1 MDVTIKG
8 IITAILPEQSGV
20 SQRTGNAWRR
30 AQYILEHEHGQY
42 PRSIVFDVMGDD
54 KINQMAIR
62 QGEELVIHLNIDTR
76 EFNGRY
82 FNNVECWKVER
93 AGQQQVQQPQQQ
105 YQQAYVPPTPQP
117 APQPYTQQPYPGQAP
132 MPQPAPQP
140 QGQGQQPLPFT

>member
-20 SQRTGNAWRR
+20 SQKTGNAWRR

-93 AGQQQVQQPQQQ
+93 AGQQQTQQPAPAPAPAPQQVQQP
-105 YQQAYVPPTPQP
+105 AV
-117 APQPYTQQPYPGQAP
+117 GQAP
-132 MPQPAPQP
+132 MPPQGQAQP
-140 QGQGQQPLPFT
+140 QGGQQNLPF

>member
-20 SQRTGNAWRR
+20 SQKTGNAWRR

-93 AGQQQVQQPQQQ
+93 AGQQQQQTQQVQ
-105 YQQAYVPPTPQP
+105 QP
-117 APQPYTQQPYPGQAP
+117 APQAA
-132 MPQPAPQP
+132 PAPQP
-140 QGQGQQPLPFT
+140 QVQQPAVGQAPLPPQGQQQGTQANLPF

>member
-20 SQRTGNAWRR
+20 SQKTGNAWRR

-93 AGQQQVQQPQQQ
+93 AGQQQTQQQGQAQTQQPAPAPQQVQQP
-105 YQQAYVPPTPQP
+105 AV
-117 APQPYTQQPYPGQAP
+117 GQAP
-132 MPQPAPQP
+132 MPPQGQAQP
-140 QGQGQQPLPFT
+140 QGGQQNLPF

>member
-20 SQRTGNAWRR
+20 SQKTGNAWRR

-93 AGQQQVQQPQQQ
+93 AGQQQTQQPAQAQTQQPAPAPQQVQQP
-105 YQQAYVPPTPQP
+105 AV
-117 APQPYTQQPYPGQAP
+117 GQAP
-132 MPQPAPQP
+132 MPPQGQAQP
-140 QGQGQQPLPFT
+140 QGGQQNLPF

>member
-20 SQRTGNAWRR
+20 SQKTGNAWRR

-93 AGQQQVQQPQQQ
+93 AGQQQTQQQGQAQTQQPAPAPAPAPQQVQQP
-105 YQQAYVPPTPQP
+105 AV
-117 APQPYTQQPYPGQAP
+117 GQAP
-132 MPQPAPQP
+132 MPPQGQAQP
-140 QGQGQQPLPFT
+140 QGGQQNLPF

>member
-20 SQRTGNAWRR
+20 SQKTGNAWRR

-93 AGQQQVQQPQQQ
+93 AGQQQTQQPA
-105 YQQAYVPPTPQP
+105 QAVP
-117 APQPYTQQPYPGQAP
+117 APQAA
-132 MPQPAPQP
+132 PAPQP
-140 QGQGQQPLPFT
+140 QVQQPAVGQAPLPPQGQQQGTQANLPF

>member
-20 SQRTGNAWRR
+20 SQKTGNAWRR

-93 AGQQQVQQPQQQ
+93 AGQQQTQQPGQAQTQQPAPAPAPQQVQQP
-105 YQQAYVPPTPQP
+105 AV
-117 APQPYTQQPYPGQAP
+117 GQAP
-132 MPQPAPQP
+132 MPPQAQAQP
-140 QGQGQQPLPFT
+140 QGGQQNLPF

>member
-20 SQRTGNAWRR
+20 SQKTGNAWRR

-93 AGQQQVQQPQQQ
+93 AGQQQTQQPAQAQTQQPAPAPQQVQQP
-105 YQQAYVPPTPQP
+105 AV
-117 APQPYTQQPYPGQAP
+117 GQAP
-132 MPQPAPQP
+132 MPP
-140 QGQGQQPLPFT
+140 QGQAQGGQQNLPF

>member
-20 SQRTGNAWRR
+20 SQKTGNAWRR

-93 AGQQQVQQPQQQ
+93 AGQQQQQTQQVQ
-105 YQQAYVPPTPQP
+105 QP
-117 APQPYTQQPYPGQAP
+117 APQAAPAPQQQVQQPAVGQAP
-132 MPQPAPQP
+132 LPP
-140 QGQGQQPLPFT
+140 QGQQQGTQANLPF

>member
-20 SQRTGNAWRR
+20 SQKTGNAWRR

-93 AGQQQVQQPQQQ
+93 AGQQQQQTQQVQ
-105 YQQAYVPPTPQP
+105 QP
-117 APQPYTQQPYPGQAP
+117 APQAAPAPQPQVQQPAAGQAP
-132 MPQPAPQP
+132 MPP
-140 QGQGQQPLPFT
+140 QGQAQGGQQNLPF

>member
-20 SQRTGNAWRR
+20 SQKTGNAWRR

-93 AGQQQVQQPQQQ
+93 AGQQQPQQQ
-105 YQQAYVPPTPQP
+105 YQQPYTAPVPQA
-117 APQPYTQQPYPGQAP
+117 APQAAPQPYPGQAP
-132 MPQPAPQP
+132 MPQAAPQP
-140 QGQGQQPLPFT
+140 QGQGQQPLPFK